1 MTSKTWATSAFQRAE
16 RFVVS
21 QFLLIRA
28 GLALCAR
35 QALRQ
40 ASGGTILLALY
51 VAASWLYVIGL
62 VGSVVLSVGW
72 LVGWLYVRL
81 RALVLKRKLPVQ
93 PASAERNET
102 WPQDAW
108 TVYAGTPKVR
118 PAHDRSVHGLG
129 VDEKDSNRQKE
140 VAAKP
145 CFSTD
150 SIDRLIEALS
160 RENVTMRQKQVLVDT
175 LSLIALTSGIQG
187 CTTNSTDS
195 VAMTDD
201 CSGLHHLVFGLPLRT
216 SGIDARRR
224 RISGHCF
231 TGDALVETRAEYGV
245 NKRSLNLETFQGAEE
260 ATVDLYGAV
269 CNAYVQKRARDIVE
283 VEAQERRDEE
293 LMQPCTAK
301 SIEDR
306 LVTNVL

>member
-16 RFVVS
+16 RIVVS

-51 VAASWLYVIGL
+51 VAASWLYVMGL

-81 RALVLKRKLPVQ
+81 RAFVLNRKLPVQ
-93 PASAERNET
+93 PALPELNET

-108 TVYAGTPKVR
+108 TVYAGTHTAKVR
-118 PAHDRSVHGLG
+118 PAHDPSVHGLG

-160 RENVTMRQKQVLVDT
+160 RENVTMRQKKVLVDT
-175 LSLIALTSGIQG
+175 LSLIALTSGIHG
-187 CTTNSTDS
+187 CASNSTDS

-201 CSGLHHLVFGLPLRT
+201 CSGLHHLVFGLPLTT

-224 RISGHCF
+224 RTSGHCF

-245 NKRSLNLETFQGAEE
+245 NRRPLNLETFQGAEE
-260 ATVDLYGAV
+260 ATVDLYGAG
-269 CNAYVQKRARDIVE
+269 CNAYVQKRA
-283 VEAQERRDEE
+283 
-293 LMQPCTAK
+293 
-301 SIEDR
+301 
-306 LVTNVL
+306 

>member
-1 MTSKTWATSAFQRAE
+1 MTSNTWATSAFQRAE
-16 RFVVS
+16 RIVVS

-28 GLALCAR
+28 GLSLCAR

-51 VAASWLYVIGL
+51 VAASWLYVMGL
-62 VGSVVLSVGW
+62 VGSVVLSAGW

-81 RALVLKRKLPVQ
+81 RALVLNRKLPVQ
-93 PASAERNET
+93 PALPELNET

-108 TVYAGTPKVR
+108 TGYAGTHTAKVR
-118 PAHDRSVHGLG
+118 PAHDPSVHGLG
-129 VDEKDSNRQKE
+129 VDEIDSNRQKE

-150 SIDRLIEALS
+150 INDRLIEALS

-175 LSLIALTSGIQG
+175 LSLIALTSGIQR
-187 CTTNSTDS
+187 CATNLSDS

-201 CSGLHHLVFGLPLRT
+201 CSGLHHRVFDLRLKT

-224 RISGHCF
+224 RTTGHCF
-231 TGDALVETRAEYGV
+231 TGAALVETRAEYGV
-245 NKRSLNLETFQGAEE
+245 NERSLNLETFQGAEE

-269 CNAYVQKRARDIVE
+269 CNAYVQKRA
-283 VEAQERRDEE
+283 
-293 LMQPCTAK
+293 
-301 SIEDR
+301 
-306 LVTNVL
+306 

>member
-1 MTSKTWATSAFQRAE
+1 MTSKTWATSAFQRAG
-16 RFVVS
+16 RVVVS

-81 RALVLKRKLPVQ
+81 HALVLNRKLPVQ
-93 PASAERNET
+93 PASPELNET

-108 TVYAGTPKVR
+108 MVYAGTPKGR
-118 PAHDRSVHGLG
+118 PAHDPSVHGLG
-129 VDEKDSNRQKE
+129 VDEIDSNRQKE

-145 CFSTD
+145 CFSTG

-187 CTTNSTDS
+187 CATNSTDS

-245 NKRSLNLETFQGAEE
+245 HERSLNLETVQGAEE
-260 ATVDLYGAV
+260 APVGLSGAV
-269 CNAYVQKRARDIVE
+269 AMPMYRSALETSWKWKQH
-283 VEAQERRDEE
+283 ERRNEE
-293 LMQPCTAK
+293 LMQLGTAK

-306 LVTNVL
+306 FVTNVL